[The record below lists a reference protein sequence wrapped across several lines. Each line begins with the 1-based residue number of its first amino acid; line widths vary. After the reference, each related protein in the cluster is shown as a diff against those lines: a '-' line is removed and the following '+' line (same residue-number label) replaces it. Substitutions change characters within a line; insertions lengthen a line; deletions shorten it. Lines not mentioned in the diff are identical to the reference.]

1 MGAMGLPKIYDVVID
16 RTAFSPNGD
25 DFRDTITLSFVG
37 SEVLDWVLQVK
48 AADGTVVRR
57 KTGRGQSVS
66 IHWAGLSDAGELVPD
81 GPYRLVLSATSPLG
95 TARASTTEVVVDT
108 RPPVPSLCVLSSPFL
123 SPNGDGYAD
132 RARLTYNCGE
142 RVYARVSIL
151 DEAGAVVRAL
161 TSWQKLGST
170 RVTTA
175 WDGRIPV
182 DGVLRRAPE
191 GLYAF
196 KLELRDPAGNTG
208 VTTRAVTLDLTLGF
222 FTATELSFSPNADG
236 VKDETVVGF
245 TLTRTVAT
253 RVTILLEDTVVRTLQ
268 LGELGV
274 GTHSATWD
282 GTDEEGL
289 VAPSGV
295 YKVRVEAESAIG
307 YSRIGRR
314 ITLDRTK
321 PRITAP
327 LTATVTLGSTV
338 RMRYVVADA
347 WSPTVKVKVTI
358 VRASDRVIV
367 KKLYIG
373 WVTSGETHV
382 ASWTPPAR
390 RKYIAVFRAIDE
402 AGNRQAESVSCV
414 ITVL

>member
-1 MGAMGLPKIYDVVID
+1 M
-16 RTAFSPNGD
+16 
-25 DFRDTITLSFVG
+25 
-37 SEVLDWVLQVK
+37 
-48 AADGTVVRR
+48 
-57 KTGRGQSVS
+57 
-66 IHWAGLSDAGELVPD
+66 
-81 GPYRLVLSATSPLG
+81 
-95 TARASTTEVVVDT
+95 
-108 RPPVPSLCVLSSPFL
+108 
-123 SPNGDGYAD
+123 
-132 RARLTYNCGE
+132 
-142 RVYARVSIL
+142 
-151 DEAGAVVRAL
+151 RAL